1 MYRAAIENM
10 AMLKKMIQSA
20 LDSGEINDPSQLLA
34 VAAEHGLT
42 VIRNGRDY
50 AGFMTK
56 CEKRFRVRFEFNDYM
71 VSYFLLAVNG
81 GWSTLLLYQFFDSHS

>member
-1 MYRAAIENM
+1 MPVISDR
-10 AMLKKMIQSA
+10 IQSLA
-20 LDSGEINDPSQLLA
+20 L
-34 VAAEHGLT
+34 AAEHGLT
-42 VIRNGRDY
+42 VTRNGRDC

-56 CEKRFRVRFEFNDYM
+56 GEKRFRVRFEFNDYM